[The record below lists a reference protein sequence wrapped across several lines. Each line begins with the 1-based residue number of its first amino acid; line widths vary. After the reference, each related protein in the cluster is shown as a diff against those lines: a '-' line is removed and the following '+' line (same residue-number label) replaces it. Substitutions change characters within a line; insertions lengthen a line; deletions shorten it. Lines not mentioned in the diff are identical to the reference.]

1 LTDNYL
7 RIGLSSIIKFFAERV
22 FAKLFYTLIK
32 IQLFLILFMLIR
44 VPTLFSQNIG
54 HEEKTLKNY
63 DFSNT
68 NSRSI
73 SLPKQLNEISG
84 LAVTGDDRLL
94 SHNDEIGTVYEID
107 ILTGNIINEFYLG
120 KKKLKKDF
128 EGIAVA
134 KDSLFL
140 VTSSGV
146 LYKFHYPDDERFV
159 EYKKIKTFLS
169 AKYNVEGLCYDK
181 ATNSLLLACK
191 EYAGK
196 NFTEYKAI
204 YSFDL
209 STYRLNEEPR
219 FLINLD
225 SLKNKFNINNF
236 SPTGIEIHPSSG
248 NFFILSSH
256 EKVIIEIS
264 SNGELLNAVKL
275 KSKNHRQPEGI
286 AFLSD
291 MSLLISDEGRGEK
304 ESLIIPLVV
313 VLLTTH

>member
-1 LTDNYL
+1 MKYKRHFKIYL
-7 RIGLSSIIKFFAERV
+7 SL
-22 FAKLFYTLIK
+22 
-32 IQLFLILFMLIR
+32 LILSGCFIFAQQGYLG
-44 VPTLFSQNIG
+44 VGTLHKYS
-54 HEEKTLKNY
+54 
-63 DFSNT
+63 FSNEL
-68 NSRSI
+68 SRTI
-73 SLPKQLNEISG
+73 TLPKQLNEISG
-84 LAVTGDDRLL
+84 LAVTGDDRLF

-107 ILTGNIINEFYLG
+107 IETGKILNQFYLG

-128 EGIAVA
+128 EGIAAVN
-134 KDSLFL
+134 DSLFL

-146 LYKFHYPDDERFV
+146 LYKFDIPGDERNV
-159 EYKKIKTFLS
+159 EYIKVKTFLS
-169 AKYNVEGLCYDK
+169 AKFNVEGLCYDK
-181 ATNSLLLACK
+181 ATNSLLLVCK

-196 NFTEYKAI
+196 NLTEYKAI
-204 YSFDL
+204 YAFDL
-209 STYRLNEEPR
+209 STYILNEEPR

-236 SPTGIEIHPSSG
+236 SPTGIEVHPNSG

-291 MSLLISDEGRGEK
+291 LSLLISDEGKGKKAKVTFITLSTNRQ
-304 ESLIIPLVV
+304 
-313 VLLTTH
+313 

>member
-1 LTDNYL
+1 MLT
-7 RIGLSSIIKFFAERV
+7 ILS
-22 FAKLFYTLIK
+22 TLIS
-32 IQLFLILFMLIR
+32 QEFGFGES
-44 VPTLFSQNIG
+44 TL
-54 HEEKTLKNY
+54 LNY
-63 DFSNT
+63 DFSNK
-68 NSRSI
+68 NSRTI
-73 SLPKQLNEISG
+73 SLPKELKEISG
-84 LAVTGDDRLL
+84 LAVTGDDRLF
-94 SHNDEIGTVYEID
+94 SHNDEIGTVYEVD
-107 ILTGNIINEFYLG
+107 ISTGKIINEFYLG

-146 LYKFHYPDDERFV
+146 LYKFKYPDDEQYV

-181 ATNSLLLACK
+181 ATNSLLLASK

-196 NFTEYKAI
+196 NLTEYKAI
-204 YSFDL
+204 YAFDL
-209 STYRLNEEPR
+209 STYILNEEPR

-225 SLKNKFNINNF
+225 SLKDKFNINNF
-236 SPTGIEIHPSSG
+236 SPTGIEVHPGSG
-248 NFFILSSH
+248 NVFILSSH
-256 EKVIIEIS
+256 EKVIVELS

-291 MSLLISDEGRGEK
+291 LSLLISDEGKEEK
-304 ESLIIPLVV
+304 AKVTFITLNCN
-313 VLLTTH
+313 HQ